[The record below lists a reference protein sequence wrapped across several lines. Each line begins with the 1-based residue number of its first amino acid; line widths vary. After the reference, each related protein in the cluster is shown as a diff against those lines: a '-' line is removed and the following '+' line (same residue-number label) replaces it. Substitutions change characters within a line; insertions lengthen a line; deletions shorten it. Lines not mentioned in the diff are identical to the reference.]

1 MFVHRRIAGA
11 FVAFGLLTMSTNPG
25 CGDGKPSTDTS
36 LTEATVT
43 GVVKA
48 NGEPVT
54 EGGTIAF
61 NPSNY
66 GRKVAARTAQI
77 GPDGRYTI
85 TTYTGDNQV
94 SYGGPVASKHPG
106 VGLRHDFA
114 TVTSG
119 ENTFDF
125 DVLAEGGKKVSI
137 DPARLPKVG
146 KKRGR

>member
-1 MFVHRRIAGA
+1 MAAV
-11 FVAFGLLTMSTNPG
+11 VFGLLAWSAVSG

-66 GRKVAARTAQI
+66 GRKVAARTAEI
-77 GPDGRYTI
+77 GPDGRYTL

-94 SYGGPVASKHPG
+94 SYGGAVAKKHPG

-114 TVTSG
+114 TVTPG

-125 DVLAEGGKKVSI
+125 DVLAEGSKKVSI
-137 DPARLPKVG
+137 DPSRIPKAG